1 MSDTALELDFGDGR
15 YRFFL
20 PMARICEVERLCG
33 DKSIVVMHEQMGAAL
48 GMEPESE
55 AVHWLGG
62 GAPRIKDVYEVIRC
76 AAIGGGE
83 CQRGE
88 QPEKVSPLDAKRLV
102 DDYVDGRPLSE
113 TVPVAWA
120 ILNAAIMGVR
130 LKKKAA
136 EPEVKSTRRFA
147 RERSSPTAAS

>member
-1 MSDTALELDFGDGR
+1 MSETALTLDFGDGR

-20 PMARICEVERLCG
+20 PMARICEVERVCG
-33 DKSIVVMHEQMGAAL
+33 DKSIVVMHEEMGAAL
-48 GMEPESE
+48 GIEPATEE
-55 AVHWLGG
+55 VRFLGG

-83 CQRGE
+83 CERDGRTV
-88 QPEKVSPLDAKRLV
+88 PVSAIDAKRLV
-102 DDYVDGRPLSE
+102 DDYVDGRPFAE

-130 LKKKAA
+130 LKKKA
-136 EPEVKSTRRFA
+136 EPKPVTAGTRRSAKA
-147 RERSSPTAAS
+147 R